1 MADYRRFQPTR
12 PTTPVNWRL
21 IAISA
26 GSLVAI
32 VLFGTWVFGRGG
44 NTNTPTNEPTI
55 RLINDVNTSSL
66 LTTEAPETD
75 SNANTNTAPIS
86 PVTAPTI
93 DSERVLA
100 GCPNAISS
108 IGSSPAVALTFDIAA
123 DNESTAK
130 LIDTLKAKNIPASF
144 FITAVG
150 AGELSTLLERLAAA
164 GFPVHSRGRSTTTRY
179 GAMPATSITVDLTA
193 ADEAISA
200 ATGQTAKPFFRP
212 PFGDTSPAATAAAKT
227 AGYCTILWTVDAND
241 WDSAQS
247 VEGAVSR
254 VMEKAKGGAIILLH
268 AGYDITPA
276 VVERLATEI
285 TAKSLRFA
293 SLAELFPTP

>member
-12 PTTPVNWRL
+12 PTTSINWRL
-21 IAISA
+21 IGISA
-26 GSLVAI
+26 GSLVVI

-44 NTNTPTNEPTI
+44 DQVATDNEPSI
-55 RLINDVNTSSL
+55 RLINDVNTDSL
-66 LTTEAPETD
+66 LSSEPTNA
-75 SNANTNTAPIS
+75 NANTNTA
-86 PVTAPTI
+86 VVAATVAPTI

-100 GCPNAISS
+100 GCPSALSS
-108 IGSSPAVALTFDIAA
+108 VGTEPAVALTFDIAA
-123 DNESTAK
+123 DNEATAK
-130 LIDTLKAKNIPASF
+130 LIETLKTKNIPASF

-150 AGELSTLLERLAAA
+150 ASELSTLLERLATA

-179 GAMPATSITVDLTA
+179 GALPAVTIESDLTS
-193 ADEAISA
+193 ADTAITA

-241 WDSAQS
+241 WDSSQT
-247 VEGAVSR
+247 VDGAVGR
-254 VMEKAKGGAIILLH
+254 VLEKAKGGAIILLH

-276 VVERLATEI
+276 VVEKLATDI
-285 TAKSLRFA
+285 PAKSLRFA
-293 SLAELFPTP
+293 SLAELFPIP